1 MNFQGIEF
9 PVFLNDIKK
18 YEKLNNISVNVY
30 AYDSSHYP
38 LRITKNKL
46 KKSCKLVLCK
56 RQLLFD

>member
-9 PVFLNDIKK
+9 SVFLNDIKK

-38 LRITKNKL
+38 LRITKNKF
-46 KKSCKLVLCK
+46 KKTCKLVLYE
-56 RQLLFD
+56 R